1 MLARKS
7 YDKSW
12 KTKRHKQ
19 TVINYISKVMYIK
32 NPYKNA
38 TTKSRFFYRVDSCTI
53 YNNRLYR
60 NDHSDY
66 RQLLKNFNV
75 LSDLYEVSLTF

>member
-1 MLARKS
+1 
-7 YDKSW
+7 
-12 KTKRHKQ
+12 
-19 TVINYISKVMYIK
+19 MYIR

-60 NDHSDY
+60 NDYSDY
-66 RQLLKNFNV
+66 RRLLRSLSI
-75 LSDLYEVSLTF
+75 LSDLYELPLSI

>member
-38 TTKSRFFYRVDSCTI
+38 TTKSRILFRVDNCVI

-60 NDHSDY
+60 NDYSDY
-66 RQLLKNFNV
+66 RRLLRSLSI
-75 LSDLYEVSLTF
+75 LSDLYELSI